1 MTTMKKTTFR
11 NEKGFAL
18 LAAIIASMILIAVAM
33 LVINMSV
40 GDALTSTLT
49 MGNKKAMLAAES
61 GIDQVIQNFN
71 PNSTLDQLALNGK
84 YTTTCLT
91 NPNPSTYN
99 FQSIPNATDHTTK
112 VAICSP
118 VQTGTPVIIPGN
130 STCWAN
136 VRYQVSVVGE
146 NTSYNSQAQIDVGIG
161 FGPVWI
167 CP

>member
-71 PNSTLDQLALNGK
+71 PNSTLDQLALNGI

-99 FQSIPNATDHTTK
+99 FQSIPNATDHTTRLRF
-112 VAICSP
+112 ALRYRPARPLSY
-118 VQTGTPVIIPGN
+118 PVIVLVGR
-130 STCWAN
+130 TC
-136 VRYQVSVVGE
+136 V
-146 NTSYNSQAQIDVGIG
+146 T
-161 FGPVWI
+161 
-167 CP
+167 